1 MGCVLRFH
9 PLIGGCR
16 DILLFVSYTLVEA
29 RFDSDLHARWS
40 VFFDDLNVNYLYTPC
55 TFKDRTGR
63 DYSPAFWLPEQKVW
77 FHAEEEQAPRW
88 WHQFQ
93 LTTTTRL
100 RTTRTQKA
108 APQWCGDALLA
119 VGPIPFPCT
128 IDATVCPWHNHSES
142 EMRMAGETGYQWT
155 LCLVCDSFGAT
166 HLGYAERLPCRCLER
181 EGHRKVD
188 NGGDPQILRA
198 YRSAREERA
207 IRPTRF
213 GNRVIRS
220 AILKSGDAPPVQSR
234 RCAGVC
240 RSVAELTVE
249 DSPGDPGSL
258 EGTGALCGLCPE
270 LVCGECAQRPTDE
283 VGGHCQVCVPRPMMS
298 ESGARRALN
307 AYVTVQAGPRE
318 SPDFEKVCAF
328 FNSDINESMGVRSRP
343 DASIV
348 ELVVGLNY
356 AHDETS
362 SAEPGIEH
370 LMARRKARNDIYYKE
385 LRERSKAAKTS
396 PLSQA
401 QHDYLVR
408 LAQCVGTAAFDTHVA
423 AAIRGTDI
431 APRAHRELCVRVIDR
446 LTGATAS
453 KLITRLKAHPR
464 RPTPRSTKSKPT

>member
-1 MGCVLRFH
+1 M
-9 PLIGGCR
+9 
-16 DILLFVSYTLVEA
+16 SYTLVEV

-40 VFFDDLNVNYLYTPC
+40 VFFDDLHINYLYTPC

-77 FHAEEEQAPRW
+77 FHAEEEQAPQW

-108 APQWCGDALLA
+108 APQWRGDALLA
-119 VGPIPFPCT
+119 VGPIPPPCT

-155 LCLVCDSFGAT
+155 LCLMCDSFGAT
-166 HLGYAERLPCRCLER
+166 HLGYAERLPCRCLEL

-188 NGGDPQILRA
+188 NGSDPQILRA

-213 GNRVIRS
+213 GTGVIRS

-258 EGTGALCGLCPE
+258 EGARALCGLCPE

-283 VGGHCQVCVPRPMMS
+283 VGGHCQVCVPRPLLS
-298 ESGARRALN
+298 EFSARRALN
-307 AYVTVQAGPRE
+307 AYVTAQAGPRE

-328 FNSDINESMGVRSRP
+328 FNSDINKSMGVRSRP
-343 DASIV
+343 DASMAD
-348 ELVVGLNY
+348 LVVGLNF
-356 AHDETS
+356 AHDETV

-370 LMARRKARNDIYYKE
+370 FVARRKARADAYYRK
-385 LRERSKAAKTS
+385 LRERSQAVGPG
-396 PLSQA
+396 PLSEA

-408 LAQCVGTAAFDTHVA
+408 LARRMEPKVFDTHLA
-423 AAIRGTDI
+423 ATIQGTDI
-431 APRAHRELCVRVIDR
+431 APWAHGEQGLLVIDR
-446 LTGATAS
+446 LTGAAAHE
-453 KLITRLKAHPR
+453 LISRLKAHR
-464 RPTPRSTKSKPT
+464 RWSTPKST